1 MATVI
6 DYVEL
11 TLRFNREGS
20 KWVGVC
26 LELGTSTYA
35 KTLERVQKDL
45 CELVTEH
52 LSLLEEAGERAR
64 FFTEH
69 GIISHP
75 VRPKPHE
82 IRIPN
87 VGTDV
92 LYGDTSPFFQPRIF
106 EVAQPL
112 VAA

>member
-6 DYVEL
+6 EYVEL

-35 KTLERVQKDL
+35 RTLERVQKDL

-64 FFTEH
+64 FFKEH

-82 IRIPN
+82 IRIPS
-87 VGTDV
+87 VGADV

-112 VAA
+112 VAV